1 MQWTPDLWR
10 HQNTS
15 RHEKQVSIEAVRDFD
30 AGTKYAKWKV
40 GQQKEMFVRF
50 VYHDRMELAGQ
61 SEKIMVDLSD
71 ITMVVT
77 QVSETPQ

>member
-1 MQWTPDLWR
+1 VKNTPDLWR
-10 HQNTS
+10 KKTTLRND
-15 RHEKQVSIEAVRDFD
+15 KIVSIETVRDFD
-30 AGTKYAKWKV
+30 SGIKYAKWKV
-40 GQQKEMFVRF
+40 GEQKEMFVRF

-71 ITMVVT
+71 ITMGVT